1 MSEEK
6 NFYYYIDVVKN
17 LREQLSRAFTII
29 IYYKNR
35 VDILKKEKKF
45 LEDQLNYVEKELK
58 IWTEEYF
65 KKRADLYN
73 KK

>member
-6 NFYYYIDVVKN
+6 NFYYYIDTVKN

>member
-1 MSEEK
+1 MFE
-6 NFYYYIDVVKN
+6 NTNLYYYIDTVKN
-17 LREQLSRAFTII
+17 LREQLSKAFNII

-35 VDILKKEKKF
+35 VDILKKEKKH

-58 IWTEEYF
+58 VWIEEYF
-65 KKRADLYN
+65 KKRAELYN

>member
-6 NFYYYIDVVKN
+6 NFYYYIDTVKN

-65 KKRADLYN
+65 KKCADLYN

>member
-65 KKRADLYN
+65 KKCADLYN

>member
-6 NFYYYIDVVKN
+6 NFYYYIDAVKN

-65 KKRADLYN
+65 KKCADLYN

>member
-1 MSEEK
+1 MSE
-6 NFYYYIDVVKN
+6 NTNLYYYIDTVKN
-17 LREQLSRAFTII
+17 LRDQLSKAFKII

-35 VDILKKEKKF
+35 VDILKREKKH
-45 LEDQLNYVEKELK
+45 LEDQLNYTEKELK
-58 IWTEEYF
+58 IWIEEYF

>member
-6 NFYYYIDVVKN
+6 NLYYYIDAVKD
-17 LREQLSRAFTII
+17 LREQLSRAFTVI

-35 VDILKKEKKF
+35 VDILKKEKRY
-45 LEDQLNYVEKELK
+45 LEDQLNYNEKELK
-58 IWTEEYF
+58 IWIEEYF
-65 KKRADLYN
+65 KKRAELYN

>member
-6 NFYYYIDVVKN
+6 NFYYYIDAVKN

-35 VDILKKEKKF
+35 VDILKKR
-45 LEDQLNYVEKELK
+45 KE
-58 IWTEEYF
+58 IS
-65 KKRADLYN
+65 
-73 KK
+73 

>member
-6 NFYYYIDVVKN
+6 NFYYYIDTVKN

-65 KKRADLYN
+65 KKRADLYT